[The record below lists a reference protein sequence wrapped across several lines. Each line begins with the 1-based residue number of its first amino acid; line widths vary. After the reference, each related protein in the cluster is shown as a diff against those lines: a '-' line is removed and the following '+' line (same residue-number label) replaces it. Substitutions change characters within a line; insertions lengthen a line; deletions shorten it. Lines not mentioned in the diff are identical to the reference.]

1 MSNPKRTRKEIR
13 EAIKKIKIKTPKYYI
28 GRIFGYE
35 ASHII
40 EDFELSY
47 NIGSVC
53 SYILRAGSKKS
64 KAMSDI
70 DKQIDDYYKAV
81 AHLKMEI
88 DRLNRFKRLR
98 DEI

>member
-1 MSNPKRTRKEIR
+1 MISV
-13 EAIKKIKIKTPKYYI
+13 KIETPKYYI
-28 GRIFGYE
+28 GKVFGYE

-40 EDFELSY
+40 EDFALSY
-47 NIGSVC
+47 NIGNVC

-64 KAMSDI
+64 KGMSAI
-70 DKQIDDYYKAV
+70 EKEIDDYYKAI

-88 DRLNRFKRLR
+88 DKLERFKRLN

>member
-1 MSNPKRTRKEIR
+1 MISV
-13 EAIKKIKIKTPKYYI
+13 KIETPKYYI
-28 GRIFGYE
+28 GKVFGYE

-40 EDFELSY
+40 EDFALSY

-64 KAMSDI
+64 KGMSAI
-70 DKQIDDYYKAV
+70 EKDDYYNAI

-88 DRLNRFKRLR
+88 DKLERFKRLN